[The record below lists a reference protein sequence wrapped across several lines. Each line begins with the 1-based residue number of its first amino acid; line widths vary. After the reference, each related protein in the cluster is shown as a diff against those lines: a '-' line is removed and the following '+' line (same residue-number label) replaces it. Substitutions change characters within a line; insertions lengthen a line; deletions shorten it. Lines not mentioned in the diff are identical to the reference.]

1 MVGFALPKLRWLV
14 LGAVGAG
21 VWAMTQEPPS
31 PRKAQAPTRPAV
43 TAQRKAEP
51 PASPKPQAT
60 VSPSAQPKQQVAA
73 TPPSAPSA
81 PKEIV
86 APASRPSQIV
96 TSSVAKPEHPLP
108 QRAPENMLYT
118 ATRVN
123 MRGTADVSAPLVA
136 TLAVG
141 EAVKPIV
148 RDGKWQL
155 VSARGRKGWILAEY
169 LRPASPEA
177 PRPAAS
183 VPGKTGPASVVARTE
198 PPASVKAR
206 AYTPP
211 KTEAAGLLSTATAL
225 FGAKRPLRAPQAGD
239 CQCPYDLMINGSQC
253 GERSAYSRRSRRN
266 VQCYL

>member
-31 PRKAQAPTRPAV
+31 PRKAQAPSRPAV
-43 TAQRKAEP
+43 TTQHKAEP
-51 PASPKPQAT
+51 PASPKPQAA
-60 VSPSAQPKQQVAA
+60 VAPSVQSKQQVAA
-73 TPPSAPSA
+73 TPPSA

-108 QRAPENMLYT
+108 QRAPDNVLYT
-118 ATRVN
+118 TTRVN
-123 MRGTADVSAPLVA
+123 MRGTANPSAPLVA

-155 VSARGRKGWILAEY
+155 VAARGHKGWILAEY
-169 LRPASPEA
+169 LHPASPEA

-183 VPGKTGPASVVARTE
+183 VPGKTGPAPVVARAE
-198 PPASVKAR
+198 PPASVR
-206 AYTPP
+206 TQAYTPP
-211 KTEAAGLLSTATAL
+211 RTEPAGLFSSAKSL
-225 FGAKRPLRAPQAGD
+225 FGSKRPLRAPQAGD
-239 CQCPYDLMINGSQC
+239 CQCPYDLMIDGSQC